1 MRHVRATTLGA
12 LIAMTLAGG
21 LASAATT
28 DPLPLLAIGPDSSE
42 SPSGGD
48 KTRKP
53 CDNPARQSDNAKP
66 TQPYGSTATPGN
78 AASTSRDTTASSQAQ
93 DCNDDSANR
102 TNSGN
107 TSRSNGG
114 NDSNSSSP
122 SGQDQNSRLPAKKS
136 GQR

>member
-1 MRHVRATTLGA
+1 MIQLRATTLGA
-12 LIAMTLAGG
+12 LVAMTLAGG
-21 LASAATT
+21 LASAATP
-28 DPLPLLAIGPDSSE
+28 DPLPLLAIGPDTSE
-42 SPSGGD
+42 SPTGGD
-48 KTRKP
+48 KTTKP

-66 TQPYGSTATPGN
+66 TSPYGSNTTPGN
-78 AASTSRDTTASSQAQ
+78 AGASSKDSTSPNQAQ